1 MRIEK
6 ISFQAFGP
14 YVNKVELA
22 MDELCKHHLFLIKG
36 ATGAGK
42 TVILDAITFALYGKS
57 SSGERGDFESM
68 RSRSAD
74 DKQKTFVEL
83 IFAIQDHRYR
93 FYREI
98 AIGKKRSGELLYKV
112 NVNGGEL
119 LEDQFYPFFEN
130 CKMTLLEKQAEKL
143 IGLNHA
149 QFIRT
154 MILPQGKFE
163 RLLISNSEEK
173 QEILKSLF
181 QSERWARLCD
191 GLSEQLKNT
200 KEKTEHMVMEMENL
214 LAQAEVN
221 SISECQK
228 LSQQL
233 KQQLIPL
240 SEALEKAKE
249 TMEAKQKELEQQQHL
264 SMLVKKK
271 AAYEARRDELFK
283 QEADIQLKIRQIET
297 AKEYEQLVPYI
308 KAYQEAKKRHQ
319 QANRKLTASEQEL
332 AQLRQSNQKLQEQ
345 SIDVQ
350 KRSRQCEELKHQC
363 ELWEQQ
369 FYLCEERNGKL
380 QEQQVLK
387 QQKQKAEKQLLQQ
400 QQELEQLKKQRS
412 VVQQQITKL
421 EAVTAQHSQLLVE
434 EERWNAKKQIEAEIS
449 QQCNQLEEWEN
460 AARKQRQRREMMFQ
474 QEQAAKAKH
483 EVLYQAYLK
492 DSAGLLADMLEE
504 GKPCPIC
511 GSTHHPNPAI
521 AKKQLSEVTKLKECK
536 QEWDH
541 LIKQIQEIDN
551 WLKQAEVHKAQIDQ
565 VIASK
570 QTACKKTY
578 ADLMNKDEQKLRNAL
593 QQSKQAMQLFQ
604 EHKQK
609 LQTIEAELPNSEQAY
624 EQISQQY
631 QTLSKQLLLLE
642 AQSEERYRTIV
653 NVDSAVLRKK
663 LETSKQQIKT
673 HEAFIIHWE
682 QKANELQ
689 LQIATLQASVVH
701 LKTAADTCADEYK
714 QAQQE
719 LKMKNHLQLDIEQPL
734 IEAQKLKQW
743 KTEIQTYQ
751 EQLTAL
757 QASINELTD
766 QIKGQALLPIAA
778 VAKECE
784 TAKIAY
790 QHYVAEITRKEY
802 RLKQIE
808 QIEKRITA
816 LKKEYEQALLAFNRQ
831 ADFVKAMRGDT
842 SIGIERYV
850 LGIMLSH
857 ITRSA
862 NILLKNV
869 HDGRYQLYRS
879 DDTSGRVR
887 KSGLE
892 LCIYDNLSGAMRSAT
907 SLSGGEKFLVSLA
920 LSLALSTV
928 VQARNT
934 GVSMESMFI
943 DEGFGSLDEASIAD
957 ALQVLNSMAS
967 AKTMIGIISHVE
979 LLKENIPYGIEVT
992 KGKQESTCR
1001 MIL

>member
-22 MDELCKHHLFLIKG
+22 MDELFQHHLFLIKG

-68 RSRSAD
+68 RSRCAN

-83 IFAIQDHRYR
+83 IFTVQDHRYR

-112 NVNGGEL
+112 NVNGGEII
-119 LEDQFYPFFEN
+119 EDRFYPFFEN

-181 QSERWARLCD
+181 QSERWAKLCD
-191 GLSEQLKNT
+191 ALSEQLKKA
-200 KEKTEHMVMEMENL
+200 KEQTEHMSMEMENL

-221 SISECQK
+221 SLSECQA
-228 LSQQL
+228 LSLQL
-233 KQQLIPL
+233 REQLVPL
-240 SEALEKAKE
+240 GEAFE
-249 TMEAKQKELEQQQHL
+249 TARKSMESKQKQLEEQQHL
-264 SMLVKKK
+264 SMLMKKK
-271 AAYEARRDELFK
+271 TAYEARQDELFK
-283 QEADIQLKIRQIET
+283 QEADIRLKMQQIET
-297 AKEYEQLVPYI
+297 AEAYERLTPYI
-308 KAYQEAKKRHQ
+308 KTYQEAKKRSEDTKQ
-319 QANRKLTASEQEL
+319 RLTECEQESERL
-332 AQLRQSNQKLQEQ
+332 QKIDQKLQEQ
-345 SIDVQ
+345 CEDVK
-350 KRSRQCEELKHQC
+350 KRAQQCEALKQQC
-363 ELWEQQ
+363 ESWEKQ
-369 FYLCEERNGKL
+369 FILCEERDGKL
-380 QEQQVLK
+380 QEQQLLK
-387 QQKQKAEKQLLQQ
+387 QQKQKAGQQLVKQ
-400 QQELEQLKKQRS
+400 QQELEQFKKQRS
-412 VVQQQITKL
+412 IVQKQITGL
-421 EAVTAQHSQLLVE
+421 EAATAQHSQLLVE
-434 EERWNAKKQIEAEIS
+434 EERWNAKKRIEAEIA
-449 QQCNQLEEWEN
+449 QLRMQLEEWEN
-460 AARKQRQRREMMFQ
+460 AARKQKQRREVMLQ
-474 QEQAAKAKH
+474 QERTAKEKH
-483 EVLYQAYLK
+483 EALYQAYLN

-511 GSTHHPNPAI
+511 GSIHHPNPA
-521 AKKQLSEVTKLKECK
+521 AARTQLCELTKLRECK
-536 QEWDH
+536 REWDH
-541 LIKQIQEIDN
+541 LVKQIQEIDN
-551 WLKQAEVHKAQIDQ
+551 WLKQAEVHKAQIEQ
-565 VIASK
+565 SIAAK
-570 QTACKKTY
+570 QAVRKETY
-578 ADLMNKDEQKLRNAL
+578 ADLIDKDERQLRNAL
-593 QQSKQAMQLFQ
+593 QQSQQAMQSLQ
-604 EHKQK
+604 EQKQK
-609 LQTIEAELPNSEQAY
+609 LQTIEARLPDSEQAY

-631 QTLSKQLLLLE
+631 QMLSKQLLMAE
-642 AQSEERYRTIV
+642 AQSEERYRTIL
-653 NVDSAVLRKK
+653 NIDSTVLHKQ
-663 LETSKQQIKT
+663 LEASKQQIKT
-673 HEAFIIHWE
+673 YEAFIATWE
-682 QKANELQ
+682 QKTKEVRLQ
-689 LQIATLQASVVH
+689 TATLQASAVH
-701 LKTAADTCADEYK
+701 LKAAADTCADEYK

-719 LKMKNHLQLDIEQPL
+719 LQIKNRLQLDMEQPL
-734 IEAQKLKQW
+734 IENQKLSIW
-743 KTEIQTYQ
+743 KEEIQSYQ
-751 EQLTAL
+751 KQLTAL
-757 QASINELTD
+757 SASINELTD
-766 QIKGQALLPIAA
+766 QINGRTLLPIAD
-778 VAKECE
+778 VTKECE
-784 TAKIAY
+784 AAKAAY
-790 QHYVAEITRKEY
+790 QHYAAEIAGREY
-802 RLKQIE
+802 RLRQIE
-808 QIEKRITA
+808 QIEKRVTA
-816 LKKEYEQALLAFNRQ
+816 LKKDYEEALLAFSRQ
-831 ADFVKAMRGDT
+831 TDFVKAMRGDT

-862 NILLKNV
+862 NHLLKNV

-879 DDTSGRVR
+879 DDTSGKVR
-887 KSGLE
+887 KYGLE
-892 LCIYDNLSGAMRSAT
+892 ISIYDNLSGSMRSAA

-967 AKTMIGIISHVE
+967 AETMIGIISHVE

-1001 MIL
+1001 MLL